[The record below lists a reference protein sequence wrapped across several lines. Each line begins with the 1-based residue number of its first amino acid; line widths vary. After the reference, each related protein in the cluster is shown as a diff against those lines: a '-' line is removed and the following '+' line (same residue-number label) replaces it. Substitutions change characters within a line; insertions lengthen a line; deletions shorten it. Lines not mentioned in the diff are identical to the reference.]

1 MAEQYGHSKSEVNK
15 MTETHDG
22 DNNAEYR
29 GETSWKEGGAKFTAT
44 RHISG
49 AGDSNKMED
58 TATVT
63 LITIDQSGEISNF
76 SSQSWASQ
84 ELRDVNP
91 GGVVTAENRCSF
103 SFVKLSKISRPL

>member
-1 MAEQYGHSKSEVNK
+1 MAEQYEHSKNDVNEMK
-15 MTETHDG
+15 ETHDD
-22 DNNAEYR
+22 DNNAKYR

-63 LITIDQSGEISNF
+63 LITIDQS
-76 SSQSWASQ
+76 
-84 ELRDVNP
+84 
-91 GGVVTAENRCSF
+91 
-103 SFVKLSKISRPL
+103 